1 MGKLER
7 FFAIVSGF
15 CLTIV
20 FLVAFAQVIQRYF
33 FSMSIPWATDVIR
46 ICFIYSVVSGMCVGV
61 IRKTHLNIDV
71 FVQLTPLWMRPIFSV
86 ISNVVLAIFIGVVLR
101 YSIPFIQANADQVTP
116 YLEFPMSYVYA
127 VFPVT
132 TIVMLL
138 AIINDTYKLLS
149 GRSNMVTKEPGE
161 GEV

>member
-15 CLTIV
+15 CLAIV

-61 IRKTHLNIDV
+61 MRKTHLNIDV
-71 FVQLTPLWMRPIFSV
+71 FIQLTPAWMRPIFSV
-86 ISNVVLAIFIGVVLR
+86 ISNVVLIIFISVVLR
-101 YSIPFIQANADQVTP
+101 YSIPFIQANTDQVTP
-116 YLEFPMSYVYA
+116 YIGFPMSYVYA
-127 VFPVT
+127 IFPVT

-138 AIINDTYKLLS
+138 ALVVDTYKLLL
-149 GRSNMVTKEPGE
+149 GKSNTVAKTPGE